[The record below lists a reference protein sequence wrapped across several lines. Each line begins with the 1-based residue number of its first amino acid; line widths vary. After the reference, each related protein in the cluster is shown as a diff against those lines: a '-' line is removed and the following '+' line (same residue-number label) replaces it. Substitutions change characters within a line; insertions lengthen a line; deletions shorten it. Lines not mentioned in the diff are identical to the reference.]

1 MVKGNLNQNYQ
12 IDLSAQINVQLRNFE
27 DNTSRHR
34 VATPKRASAPL
45 GLLDDGTPAGSAMF
59 DLPSTSHKD
68 HWGRDMV
75 HNLDDVVPCFQK
87 FSSYPDVSHYCKL
100 SSRNGAPNDV
110 DHSYFSTLV
119 IDTRKTRHW
128 QVGISGQEKE
138 IKVFT
143 DAAFTGSL
151 SAYGLVLL
159 VLIGG
164 MVSAMN
170 RIGDVNWW
178 CHL

>member
-1 MVKGNLNQNYQ
+1 
-12 IDLSAQINVQLRNFE
+12 
-27 DNTSRHR
+27 
-34 VATPKRASAPL
+34 
-45 GLLDDGTPAGSAMF
+45 
-59 DLPSTSHKD
+59 
-68 HWGRDMV
+68 MV
-75 HNLDDVVPCFQK
+75 HNLDDVVPCFQIY
-87 FSSYPDVSHYCKL
+87 FSYPDVSHYRKL

-110 DHSYFSTLV
+110 DHSYFV
-119 IDTRKTRHW
+119 IDTRKTRHR
-128 QVGISGQEKE
+128 QVGISGQEEE